1 MKSVKFRQQG
11 AISIFLAV
19 LLLSELLIIGL
30 GISFLSIQQL
40 KMSGQVGQSV
50 VSYYAAEAGAE
61 KCYYQVRNL
70 TGQGCDDT
78 GQISENV
85 GSGDYQ
91 ASYQAEFSGTHEAGT
106 VVSIGQFGETS
117 RKVDLT
123 WSGL

>member
-1 MKSVKFRQQG
+1 MKKINFKQRG

-19 LLLSELLIIGL
+19 LLLSELSIIGL
-30 GISFLSIQQL
+30 GISFLAVQQL

-50 VSYYAAEAGAE
+50 VAYYAAEAGAE

-70 TGQGCDDT
+70 TGQGCDNT
-78 GQISENV
+78 GQISENI

-91 ASYQAEFSGTHEAGT
+91 AGYQAGFSGSHEAGT
-106 VVSIGQFGETS
+106 VISIGQFGKTS
-117 RKVDLT
+117 RKVELT